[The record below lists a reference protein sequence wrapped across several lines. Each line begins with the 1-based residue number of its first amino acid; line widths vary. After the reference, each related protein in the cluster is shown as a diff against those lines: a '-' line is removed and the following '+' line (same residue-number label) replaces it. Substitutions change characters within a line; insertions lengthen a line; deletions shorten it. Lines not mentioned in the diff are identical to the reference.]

1 MSVKKATAR
10 AKSRSTASSRGSR
23 EKPSAAQRQD
33 RVSKSIDKVL
43 TKHAGT
49 MAKLAR

>member
-1 MSVKKATAR
+1 MSAKKATAR
-10 AKSRSTASSRGSR
+10 TKPRPIEPTAGKVVAARR
-23 EKPSAAQRQD
+23 E